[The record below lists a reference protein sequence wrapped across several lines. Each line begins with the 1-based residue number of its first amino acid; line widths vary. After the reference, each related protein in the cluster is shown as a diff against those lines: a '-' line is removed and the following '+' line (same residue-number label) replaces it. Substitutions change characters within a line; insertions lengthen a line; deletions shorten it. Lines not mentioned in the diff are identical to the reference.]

1 MHTPDPMMDP
11 MMASPTAQ
19 RDRAFSRAALRLGA
33 VVALALLASACSR
46 YKHYADLTGSL
57 PTDVRD
63 RHPIVLQEAPRSIDI
78 FGNGPHLDARQQDD
92 LRAFAAEY
100 RQHGRSHIIIETPSG
115 SGRAAATLGQIRAK
129 LAAAGVHGGNIQVRG
144 YPAPDYTVAAPIR
157 LSFAKLQARVPHS
170 CGHWPEDLGTS
181 QGAFTSANRPYWNFG
196 CAYQTNVAAQ
206 IADPLDLERGRQES
220 RIDTQRRLNVIE
232 KLRQGQ
238 DPTTQYRQQQSI
250 NRALGN

>member
-1 MHTPDPMMDP
+1 MLTPAPMMDTT
-11 MMASPTAQ
+11 MARPTSPNA
-19 RDRAFSRAALRLGA
+19 RATSRLALRLGA
-33 VVALALLASACSR
+33 VAVLALLASACSR

-78 FGNGPHLDARQQDD
+78 YGNGPQLDARQQDD

-115 SGRAAATLGQIRAK
+115 SGRAAATLGQIRAQ
-129 LAAAGVHGGNIQVRG
+129 LSAAGVHGGNIQVRG

-157 LSFAKLQARVPHS
+157 LSFAKLQARVPHA
-170 CGHWPEDLGTS
+170 CGHWPEDLGAS
-181 QGAFTSANRPYWNFG
+181 NGAFTSSNRPYWNFG
-196 CAYQTNVAAQ
+196 CAYQTGIAAQ
-206 IADPLDLERGRQES
+206 VADPLDLDRGRPEG

-250 NRALGN
+250 NRTVGN